1 MADASAALT
10 ALQTF
15 ATQADQDLQTAKSA
29 LATARAAAKTAAES
43 VTRAK
48 ATSLT
53 AHAALDAMNVTAEVE
68 DDIDKVE
75 AAPAKTKI
83 EWAGVAVGALAL
95 LGAIGWLA
103 TAALHH

>member
-15 ATQADQDLQTAKSA
+15 ATQADQDLQTAKTA
-29 LATARAAAKTAAES
+29 LATAQATVKTAAES
-43 VTRAK
+43 VTKAK
-48 ATSLT
+48 VTSLT
-53 AHAALDAMNVTAEVE
+53 ARAALDAMNVTSEVE
-68 DDIDKVE
+68 NDIDKIE
-75 AAPAKTKI
+75 AAPTKTKL
-83 EWAGVAVGALAL
+83 EWMGVAIGALAL

>member
-15 ATQADQDLQTAKSA
+15 ATQADQDLQTAKTG
-29 LATARAAAKTAAES
+29 LATAEAAVKTAAQS
-43 VTRAK
+43 VTKAK
-48 ATSLT
+48 VTSLT
-53 AHAALDAMNVTAEVE
+53 AHAALDAMNVTTEVE
-68 DDIDKVE
+68 TALHDVE

-83 EWAGVAVGALAL
+83 EWAAATVGALAL

-103 TAALHH
+103 TAAFHH

>member
-1 MADASAALT
+1 MADASAAIT

-15 ATQADQDLQTAKSA
+15 ATQADQDLQAAKTG
-29 LATARAAAKTAAES
+29 LATAETAVKTAAETVTKAKITS
-43 VTRAK
+43 V
-48 ATSLT
+48 T
-53 AHAALDAMNVTAEVE
+53 AHAALDAMNVTTEVE
-68 DDIDKVE
+68 NDIAKVE

-83 EWAGVAVGALAL
+83 EWAAIAVGALAL